1 MLGYYQ
7 EVGCRQKQSKK
18 KGDNMKLF
26 LCRDDEDDTSGPD
39 YDSMEEDSYP

>member
-26 LCRDDEDDTSGPD
+26 LCRDDEDDQGPPVEDDYSG
-39 YDSMEEDSYP
+39 DSFP